1 MIEDRG
7 LTPEE
12 KSKLKRVLIGVAI
25 FAGAY
30 LGAKQ
35 GVKVAMKKGLLTV
48 HMVAPN
54 GVETV
59 CKNLK

>member
-1 MIEDRG
+1 MIEDRE

-12 KSKLKRVLIGVAI
+12 KSKLKKILIGVAI

-30 LGAKQ
+30 LGAKH
-35 GVKVAMKKGLLTV
+35 GVNTAMKKGYLNIHLTD
-48 HMVAPN
+48 HN

-59 CKNLK
+59 LKKI

>member
-1 MIEDRG
+1 MENRD

-12 KSKLKRVLIGVAI
+12 KAKLKKVLLGIAL

-30 LGAKQ
+30 LGAKH
-35 GVKVAMKKGLLTV
+35 GVNTAMKKGYLNIHLTD
-48 HMVAPN
+48 HN

-59 CKNLK
+59 LKKI